1 MDIIF
6 KMSIMST
13 CFHSRLPIR
22 ELPIPGLRQSLRQ
35 IVATAGQESPV
46 ILDKVRRDLG
56 DMM

>member
-1 MDIIF
+1 
-6 KMSIMST
+6 MST